1 MHGHCDILQQHMT
14 DMFFC
19 LNAGYPQ
26 STSEKLEKISSTG
39 FPISW
44 EGAGSFPKRCCLER
58 LGRNQKPSK
67 SYSSSD
73 PGSKFYAKFGRTY
86 CRHSVDP
93 LFVPLKIVSYQIMS
107 GLLPLLLR
115 YLEGLGT
122 SITFFQP
129 TSRNWSHRFGCEQ
142 PQSESQLRCQETL
155 RQASKDD

>member
-19 LNAGYPQ
+19 LNTGYPQ

-44 EGAGSFPKRCCLER
+44 EGAGSFPKRCGLER

-73 PGSKFYAKFGRTY
+73 PGSTFYAKFGRTY
-86 CRHSVDP
+86 CRPSVCT
-93 LFVPLKIVSYQIMS
+93 LKNCVLSNNV
-107 GLLPLLLR
+107 R
-115 YLEGLGT
+115 
-122 SITFFQP
+122 TFTTFAAVFGG
-129 TSRNWSHRFGCEQ
+129 SRNINNFLSANIKKLEPPFRV
-142 PQSESQLRCQETL
+142 
-155 RQASKDD
+155 